1 MACSFS
7 SEDLS
12 SGRVCSPHCF
22 IGLGD
27 SLLDCTENDCMKWAL
42 SAIFLVMS
50 FTYLPLAAQESAP
63 VPAAAAR
70 ESGQENPH
78 LFNPVGDSGEI
89 FDAGEEHDAHRH
101 PGRSRGSLYPYP

>member
-1 MACSFS
+1 
-7 SEDLS
+7 
-12 SGRVCSPHCF
+12 
-22 IGLGD
+22 
-27 SLLDCTENDCMKWAL
+27 MKWAL

-78 LFNPVGDSGEI
+78 LFNPVGDSG
-89 FDAGEEHDAHRH
+89 
-101 PGRSRGSLYPYP
+101 